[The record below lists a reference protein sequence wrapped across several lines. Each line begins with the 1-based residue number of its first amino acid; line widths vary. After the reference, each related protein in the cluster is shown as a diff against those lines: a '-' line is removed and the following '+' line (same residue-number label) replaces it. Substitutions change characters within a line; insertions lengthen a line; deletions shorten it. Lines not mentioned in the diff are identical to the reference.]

1 MRQRLVRSILSGL
14 ALVVVVASAAAGQ
27 TSKGSSGNGLMIRGL
42 GGVTFTGATGGI
54 FSGAVGAGVGHH
66 VVIFGEFGRM
76 TNVIPG
82 EIKDA
87 LDQLLTDEAGGSAI
101 SLNVKFPATYGLGGV
116 RFVIKTKG
124 HVQPFIEAG
133 GGAAHVTVSVAL
145 SIDGEDFS
153 QELRDFLSE
162 NGDASLSTTQGLIM
176 VGGGITCRVSAHT
189 NVDVGYRLMHI
200 ITDVSTNSNAV
211 YAALTWRR

>member
-1 MRQRLVRSILSGL
+1 MAVASPAAAQPGKSAPGNSGL
-14 ALVVVVASAAAGQ
+14 MV
-27 TSKGSSGNGLMIRGL
+27 RGL
-42 GGVTFTGATGGI
+42 GGVTFSGATGGI
-54 FSGAVGAGVGHH
+54 FSGAVGMGVGRH
-66 VVIFGEFGRM
+66 VVIFGEFGRI

-87 LDQLLTDEAGGSAI
+87 LDQLLADEAGGSTI

-133 GGAAHVTVSVAL
+133 GGVAHVTVSVAL
-145 SIDGEDFS
+145 TIDGEDFS

-162 NGDASLSTTQGLIM
+162 NGSTSLSTTQALIM
-176 VGGGITCRVSAHT
+176 AGGGITFRVSAHT

-200 ITDVSTNSNAV
+200 MSDLSTNSNAV

>member
-1 MRQRLVRSILSGL
+1 M
-14 ALVVVVASAAAGQ
+14 ALVLAAAGPAAAQ
-27 TSKGSSGNGLMIRGL
+27 AGKPPADNPGLMVRGL

-66 VVIFGEFGRM
+66 VVIFGEFGRI

-101 SLNVKFPATYGLGGV
+101 SLNVKFPATYGLGGA

-133 GGAAHVTVSVAL
+133 GGVAHVTVSVAL

-176 VGGGITCRVSAHT
+176 VGGGITFRMSAHT